1 MDTSEQYKPTKH
13 SVLLSELL
21 TAALMLK
28 IANID
33 SRQAPKTVSKNEYEL
48 IAKIKQIILELEE
61 LDTETFKAF

>member
-1 MDTSEQYKPTKH
+1 
-13 SVLLSELL
+13 
-21 TAALMLK
+21 MLK